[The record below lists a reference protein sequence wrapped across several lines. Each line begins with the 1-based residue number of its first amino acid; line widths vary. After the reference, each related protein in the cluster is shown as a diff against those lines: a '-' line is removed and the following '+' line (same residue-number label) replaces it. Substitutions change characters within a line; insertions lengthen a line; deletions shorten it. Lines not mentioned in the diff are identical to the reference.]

1 MNNKVVSVL
10 CVSLFFT
17 NTLFAEVHQNQEL
30 TVYQV
35 MQKVLDRYPSLKIS
49 SLAVEQAGQQRQQV
63 ESQLGWILNGSGG
76 MTHDLTALGT
86 PSDRLDVTGSI
97 GRKLSSGAS
106 VSLDGGYRY
115 EDSSLSFSPVLPNPA
130 HTTRL
135 DLNYRLPFLQGDG
148 NPLYQEGITSSETGY
163 RIAKANL
170 SLTRLQLAEKV
181 KDLFYASAL
190 TEARLENTK
199 QSVQRTHQLEKAID
213 KDVKLGLLEK
223 KDQLQVRAQLD
234 SVLAELSTIQIQ
246 KQQQQSSL
254 NRLMLEDW
262 NKSTTPVLINAPNIK
277 KYSVSTLIKQTEAY
291 HPSLK
296 IVREKLT
303 LAESQINSA
312 YDSKK
317 DSLDLVLSVGSRTSD
332 GESTTGTV
340 SEQDWA
346 GSVKVEYKHLFDNKG
361 VSAKY
366 TQALIEKNIAQQN
379 IHTLKDDIRYGVS
392 GMLAEIK
399 AAQIAVTTAE
409 RQLYS
414 ESLKL
419 KDAEQRFRSGR
430 TNTTQLIQFHN
441 EFSFAAL
448 SLQNKKID
456 LNNRIIALQIYSGG
470 FWSHFSSNNAEPE
483 YAVPKDTAVQNNAPQ
498 NFAPGNTALGVSK

>member
-1 MNNKVVSVL
+1 MNNKIVSVL

-17 NTLFAEVHQNQEL
+17 NTLFAEEHQAQEL
-30 TVYQV
+30 TIYQV
-35 MQKVLDRYPSLKIS
+35 MQKVLDKYPSLKVS
-49 SLAVEQAGQQRQQV
+49 SLAVEQAAQQRLQI
-63 ESQLGWILNGSGG
+63 ESQLGWILNASGG
-76 MTHDLTALGT
+76 ATHDLTALGT

-115 EDSSLSFSPVLPNPA
+115 EDSSLSFSPALPNPA

-148 NPLYQEGITSSETGY
+148 NPLYQEGIISSETAY
-163 RIAKANL
+163 RIAEANL

-190 TEARLENTK
+190 TQARLENTK
-199 QSVQRTHQLEKAID
+199 ESVQRTYQLKKAIE
-213 KDVKLGLLEK
+213 KDAKLGLLEQ

-246 KQQQQSSL
+246 KHQQQSSL

-262 NKSTTPVLINAPNIK
+262 NKATKPVLINIANNKQHSATVLIK
-277 KYSVSTLIKQTEAY
+277 KTETY
-291 HPSLK
+291 HPALK
-296 IVREKLT
+296 IVHEKLT

-312 YDSKK
+312 QDSKK
-317 DSLDLVLSVGSRTSD
+317 DSLDLVMSVGSRTSD
-332 GESTTGTV
+332 GKSTTGTV

-361 VSAKY
+361 VSSKY

-379 IHTLKDDIRYGVS
+379 INTLKDDIRYGVS

-399 AAQIAVTTAE
+399 AAQIAVKTAE
-409 RQLYS
+409 KQLHS

-419 KDAEQRFRSGR
+419 KEAEQRFRNGR
-430 TNTTQLIQFHN
+430 TNTAQLIQFHN
-441 EFSFAAL
+441 EYAFARL

-456 LNNRIIALQIYSGG
+456 LNNRIIALQIYTGE
-470 FWSHFSSNNAEPE
+470 FWNNFSSNNAERE
-483 YAVPKDTAVQNNAPQ
+483 YATPKNIAS
-498 NFAPGNTALGVSK
+498 GNTASGALK

>member
-1 MNNKVVSVL
+1 MNNKIISVL

-17 NTLFAEVHQNQEL
+17 NTLFAEEHQEQKL
-30 TVYQV
+30 TIYQV
-35 MQKVLDRYPSLKIS
+35 MQKVLDSYPSLKIS
-49 SLAVEQAGQQRQQV
+49 SLAVEQAAQQRLQI

-76 MTHDLTALGT
+76 VTHDLTALGT

-106 VSLDGGYRY
+106 VSVDGGYRY
-115 EDSSLSFSPVLPNPA
+115 EDSSLSLSPALPNPA

-148 NPLYQEGITSSETGY
+148 NPLYQEGIISSETGLK
-163 RIAKANL
+163 IAKANQL
-170 SLTRLQLAEKV
+170 LTRLQLAEKV

-190 TEARLENTK
+190 TQARLENTK
-199 QSVQRTHQLEKAID
+199 QSVQRTYQLEKAIE

-254 NRLMLEDW
+254 NRLMLEGW
-262 NKSTTPVLINAPNIK
+262 NKSTKTVLINVPDIKQYLVSALIK
-277 KYSVSTLIKQTEAY
+277 KTEAY
-291 HPSLK
+291 HPALK
-296 IVREKLT
+296 IAREKLT

-312 YDSKK
+312 QDSKK
-317 DSLDLVLSVGSRTSD
+317 DSLDLVMSVGSRTSD
-332 GESTTGTV
+332 GKSTTGTV

-399 AAQIAVTTAE
+399 AAQLAVKTAE
-409 RQLYS
+409 KQLYS

-419 KDAEQRFRSGR
+419 KEAEQRFRNGR
-430 TNTTQLIQFHN
+430 TNTAQLIQFDN
-441 EFSFAAL
+441 EFSFAKL

-456 LNNRIIALQIYSGG
+456 LNNRIIALQIYTGEFWNNFSGD
-470 FWSHFSSNNAEPE
+470 A
-483 YAVPKDTAVQNNAPQ
+483 AAAKDIAAQNIAS
-498 NFAPGNTALGVSK
+498 GNTALGVLK